1 MHYFVK
7 QNGTEISSNQL
18 DTCLILIGSGAAYLD
33 CPRGPQYSASKY
45 AMRGIMHALRRTTK
59 FYGSRVNMIS
69 PWYVRTKILTQTD
82 FDNVEKAG
90 VQLATLEDGGQCLL
104 RILSDTSINGRSLFL
119 SARKWA
125 PKGYLDLDL
134 DEYAGNDLLED
145 IQADQVKF
153 APPESGLFV

>member
-7 QNGTEISSNQL
+7 QNGTKVNAKQS
-18 DTCLILIGSGAAYLD
+18 DTCLVLIGSGAAYLD
-33 CPRGPQYSASKY
+33 CPRGPQYSAAKY
-45 AMRGIMHALRRTTK
+45 ATRGIMHALRRTTR

-69 PWYVRTKILTQTD
+69 PWYVRTKILSEAD
-82 FDNVEKAG
+82 FNDVEKAG

-104 RILSDTSINGRSLFL
+104 RILSDGSINGRSLFL

-125 PKGYLDLDL
+125 AKGYLDLDL
-134 DEYAGNDLLED
+134 DEYAGNELLDE

-153 APPESGLFV
+153 APPESGLFL